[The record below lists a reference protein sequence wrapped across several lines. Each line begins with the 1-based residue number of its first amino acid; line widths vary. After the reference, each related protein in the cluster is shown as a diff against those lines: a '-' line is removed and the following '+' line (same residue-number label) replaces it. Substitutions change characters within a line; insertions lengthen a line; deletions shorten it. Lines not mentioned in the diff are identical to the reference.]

1 MSKKQYR
8 KEMERKGKKI
18 GGLCMKYRS
27 FPRTFYRKT
36 LYRGFL
42 EMNDLSYI
50 CFFFTFIYI
59 CLLFYFY

>member
-8 KEMERKGKKI
+8 KEKERNGKEI
-18 GGLCMKYRS
+18 RILCMKYRS

-50 CFFFTFIYI
+50 
-59 CLLFYFY
+59 